1 MTATICIWWHEEPF
15 FTKNRVLLLS
25 KLDFAPWV
33 ELNSIIGVSLYLK
46 NQQDNNHLLL
56 SLFYFVQFSSFIH
69 SCQTLCDPMDCST
82 PGFPVHHQLL
92 ELTETHIHR
101 VGDAIQPSHP
111 LSSPFPPASIFLS
124 IRVFSNDS
132 ILHIRWPK
140 YWTFSFSISPS
151 YEYSGLTSLR
161 MDWLDL
167 LAVQGTLKSLLQ
179 HHSSK
184 ASILWHSAFFT
195 VQLSHAYMTTGK
207 TIALIRW
214 TFVSK
219 VMSLFFNMLS
229 TLVIAFLPRSK
240 HLLISWL

>member
-1 MTATICIWWHEEPF
+1 MNWWRLYSVSKTNTWLGLKSKSLHLHLPVQNHHPQISAPGDYYYKFPVTSLTNDCHNLYMMTWRTF

-69 SCQTLCDPMDCST
+69 SCQTLRDPMDCST

-111 LSSPFPPASIFLS
+111 LSDFLCC
-124 IRVFSNDS
+124 
-132 ILHIRWPK
+132 WCCC
-140 YWTFSFSISPS
+140 
-151 YEYSGLTSLR
+151 
-161 MDWLDL
+161 
-167 LAVQGTLKSLLQ
+167 
-179 HHSSK
+179 
-184 ASILWHSAFFT
+184 
-195 VQLSHAYMTTGK
+195 
-207 TIALIRW
+207 
-214 TFVSK
+214 
-219 VMSLFFNMLS
+219 
-229 TLVIAFLPRSK
+229 
-240 HLLISWL
+240 